1 MVSRG
6 REGRET
12 SCGRAASPDTESLTD
27 SPAQP
32 PDARSGT
39 RLNPRSELDLMRLDG
54 DPDRTARPPPRRP
67 GRTGELSPDRDRS
80 PDDAVTED
88 LQAMCV
94 SLLGAAGH
102 GLSVPATSGRGCE
115 RPSER
120 PGERVGEP
128 HGRHQRRPAGLP
140 RIALFRS
147 PIARTTEPPT
157 GQSQNCSLRALPA
170 RRPAESGA
178 LVDGRGSGIPMLS
191 PGPGHPLSLHQAAP
205 ERFSVLASHAQDV
218 GEVVIGKSD
227 PVEHVRQGE
236 VQEAA
241 LGLIQCE
248 VNSIAPEV
256 GDHGSITDR
265 FMFCSTA
272 RTKLSGP

>member
-115 RPSER
+115 RPSEDPVSESVSLTAVTSGAPR
-120 PGERVGEP
+120 AC
-128 HGRHQRRPAGLP
+128 QGLP
-140 RIALFRS
+140 CSGPRS
-147 PIARTTEPPT
+147 HVPPSHLRVNPRTVRCGPYRLAD
-157 GQSQNCSLRALPA
+157 Q
-170 RRPAESGA
+170 
-178 LVDGRGSGIPMLS
+178 LS
-191 PGPGHPLSLHQAAP
+191 P
-205 ERFSVLASHAQDV
+205 
-218 GEVVIGKSD
+218 
-227 PVEHVRQGE
+227 
-236 VQEAA
+236 A
-241 LGLIQCE
+241 L
-248 VNSIAPEV
+248 
-256 GDHGSITDR
+256 
-265 FMFCSTA
+265 
-272 RTKLSGP
+272 